1 MKKFLLALILCLV
14 LVGCNTP
21 KEEKS
26 PAMSYEE
33 YIAAEMNSTVTIEA
47 YIQAKQAWWK
57 DKAVLY
63 LQDNDGAYFVYNL
76 ACTKEQYDNELANGN
91 LIRVTGVKDHWAGEI
106 EILGDQPGAEAT
118 WELVST
124 EKKIYE
130 ATNVNSLLGE
140 DDLLVNKQNMLVS
153 LTGLKVVAQADGTS
167 PFYYKWDNSG
177 VQGDDVYVSFSNG
190 TVTITCCVESYL
202 CGQDTPVYKACESLK
217 VGDTVDIEGFLYWY
231 EGPQPHLTNVV
242 VK

>member
-1 MKKFLLALILCLV
+1 MKKFLLALILCFV

-21 KEEKS
+21 EEKN

-33 YIAAEMNSTVTIEA
+33 YIAAEMDSTVTIEA
-47 YIQAKQAWWK
+47 YIQAKQGWW
-57 DKAVLY
+57 DNKAVLY

-76 ACTKEQYDNELANGN
+76 ACTEEQYNNELANGN
-91 LIRVTGVKDHWAGEI
+91 LIRVTGVKGQWAGEI
-106 EILGDQPGAEAT
+106 EILGDQAGAEAT

-124 EKKIYE
+124 EKKIYT
-130 ATNVNSLLGE
+130 ATNVNSLLGKDE
-140 DDLLVNKQNMLVS
+140 LIEKQNMFVS
-153 LTGLKVVAQADGTS
+153 LTGLQVVAQADGTS
-167 PFYYKWDNSG
+167 AFYYKWDNSG
-177 VQGDDVYVSFSNG
+177 KQGDDVYVSFSNG

-202 CGQDTPVYKACESLK
+202 CGKNTDVYKACESLK

-231 EGPQPHLTNVV
+231 EGAQPHLTSVV